1 MQAEGCEGDVIDLG
15 DCQNV
20 LLEDLGLF
28 GCGFIG
34 VNANQCQELDIRTCD
49 IYSCSGI
56 GINLSDVKDCKVT
69 GCTTGIWD
77 TPTQRPLLPS
87 VPMAAKILSW
97 KTPSSQVSTPMIC
110 CPYIRMPA
118 SAAAPSRITP

>member
-1 MQAEGCEGDVIDLG
+1 MTWATARMCCWRIW
-15 DCQNV
+15 
-20 LLEDLGLF
+20 GLF

-69 GCTTGIWD
+69 GCTIRDLGHSYAEASSAI
-77 TPTQRPLLPS
+77 S
-87 VPMAAKILSW
+87 AYGGEILSW
-97 KTPSSQVSTPMIC
+97 KTPKFTGINAYDLLSIF
-110 CPYIRMPA
+110 RMPA